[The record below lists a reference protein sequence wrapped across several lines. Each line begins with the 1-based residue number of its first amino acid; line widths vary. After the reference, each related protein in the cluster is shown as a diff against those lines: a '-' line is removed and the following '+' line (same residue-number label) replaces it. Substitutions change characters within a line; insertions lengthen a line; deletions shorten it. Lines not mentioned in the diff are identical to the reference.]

1 MQQRFPAFLSFPA
14 NTKNL
19 DERGHIN
26 HSLKMK
32 KRNRLSY
39 PASFIHSTRKVLSS
53 SLPAQPWAPSSQ
65 RVQMTQASIYE
76 SQTQRM
82 QKCQLSYTVTSLMT
96 TTPQFRIKLE
106 IQWIQIIVG
115 QIFFFYLM
123 LWKIKFQHSLFAVPF
138 ISFLW
143 RLVWTGLPKLQ
154 QEFFATPNSPFLMQQ
169 PLAGR
174 ALRLTGIFVVQGQNV
189 KPLLFINT
197 FQHKRTTMM
206 QSCICN
212 FLSSKFFHIYIYF
225 CKFAV
230 SYGPCRCVQLC
241 KILRLCTARCS

>member
-1 MQQRFPAFLSFPA
+1 MQQRFPAFLSFPT

-115 QIFFFYLM
+115 QIFFF
-123 LWKIKFQHSLFAVPF
+123 F
-138 ISFLW
+138 ISCFE
-143 RLVWTGLPKLQ
+143 KS
-154 QEFFATPNSPFLMQQ
+154 NSN
-169 PLAGR
+169 
-174 ALRLTGIFVVQGQNV
+174 TVC
-189 KPLLFINT
+189 LLFLLSHFYGGWCELASQNCS
-197 FQHKRTTMM
+197 R
-206 QSCICN
+206 N
-212 FLSSKFFHIYIYF
+212 FLLHQTPHF
-225 CKFAV
+225 
-230 SYGPCRCVQLC
+230 
-241 KILRLCTARCS
+241 

>member
-115 QIFFFYLM
+115 QIFFFLSHALKNQIPTQFVCCSFYL
-123 LWKIKFQHSLFAVPF
+123 
-138 ISFLW
+138 ISMEVGVNW
-143 RLVWTGLPKLQ
+143 PPKT
-154 QEFFATPNSPFLMQQ
+154 A
-169 PLAGR
+169 A
-174 ALRLTGIFVVQGQNV
+174 GIFCYTKLPISNAAAIGWEGSQAYRHLCG
-189 KPLLFINT
+189 T
-197 FQHKRTTMM
+197 RTK
-206 QSCICN
+206 C
-212 FLSSKFFHIYIYF
+212 
-225 CKFAV
+225 
-230 SYGPCRCVQLC
+230 
-241 KILRLCTARCS
+241 